1 MDKFQA
7 IDNFWNGFNLPAYDG
22 QDVPDDAVMPYIT
35 YEATTDSIGN
45 PLLQSASLW
54 YRSNSW
60 KDISQKAE
68 EIEKRI
74 GEFGFVT
81 IRLDSPRG
89 YLKITKGTPFAQRMR
104 DEDEQVKRIYI
115 NINAEFL
122 TAY

>member
-7 IDNFWNGFNLPAYDG
+7 IHKFWKGFGLPAYDG

-35 YEATTDSIGN
+35 YEASTDSIGN
-45 PLLQSASLW
+45 PLLQSASIW

-60 KDISQKAE
+60 KEISKKAD
-68 EIEKRI
+68 EIAKAIAEN
-74 GEFGFVT
+74 GFVT
-81 IRLDSPRG
+81 IPIDSPRG
-89 YLKITKGTPFAQRMR
+89 FLYINKGTPFAQRMK

-115 NINAEFL
+115 NISAEFL